1 MTTVITRGET
11 LVSILSPW
19 LKICDVKTELGIGC
33 REQGPGS
40 RTEEP
45 SSEQESGGRMKQ
57 KSGCSPGR
65 TNIPKVEMPSL

>member
-1 MTTVITRGET
+1 MATVITRGET

-19 LKICDVKTELGIGC
+19 WLKICDVQTELGIGC

-57 KSGCSPGR
+57 
-65 TNIPKVEMPSL
+65 

>member
-1 MTTVITRGET
+1 MATVITRGET
-11 LVSILSPW
+11 LVSILRPW
-19 LKICDVKTELGIGC
+19 LKICDVQTELGIGC

-57 KSGCSPGR
+57 
-65 TNIPKVEMPSL
+65 